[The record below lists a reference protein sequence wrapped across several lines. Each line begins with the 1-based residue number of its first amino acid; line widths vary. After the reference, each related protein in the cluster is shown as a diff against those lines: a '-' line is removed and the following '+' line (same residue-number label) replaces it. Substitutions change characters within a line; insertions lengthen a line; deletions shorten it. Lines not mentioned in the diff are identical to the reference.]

1 MRIRH
6 LVVALLLMSA
16 GPARAACPL
25 IGTLPA
31 APNDFELQFGA
42 TNTNAALGSGRLTA
56 TLSACGE
63 ITSLKWP
70 GPSYWN
76 QLDYLTDNS
85 VGARLEPHFGALD
98 DAGAFAGI
106 AYRTRAGSG
115 FTWLRDDPWTHAQQ
129 YTADDSDV
137 AVTVTTN
144 AALGLTVTAWT
155 FVLPDGAGL
164 ARAHGERR
172 LLREPRTDHEPAAG
186 LPGGRLGARLR
197 ERLRGGLRPS
207 RARAARLPAPERR
220 HLSPRLL
227 ARKPAPPAP
236 PGGPRARARRRP
248 PGRTAHRARH
258 LPRARGRTARHRL
271 PGRLRRRPALQPSER
286 DRGSRD
292 QRLPAPAH
300 LRRHRPRH
308 LRVRPGDRR
317 PGRAA
322 RRLPRRQRLDV
333 HRGQRLHGCR
343 ARRRPLPLAHCRLPD
358 ERRARPPPPLPRRP
372 GRGDLLP
379 RSRRHPRRRLRAL
392 APGTRRHAPRPARR
406 HRAVVG
412 SVPRARAPP
421 RHDRSGDP
429 RVRQAQPRRDAHSHR
444 QRKRRHRCER
454 QHAAALRPGLAAR
467 RRVHQ
472 LCARPRRLP

>member
-155 FVLPDGAGL
+155 FVLPDADVLVNHYRVERAPGSPVRTASVVFYANLAPTMNRLPDFPVADWGL
-164 ARAHGERR
+164 DFENDYAVVYDHRAHA
-172 LLREPRTDHEPAAG
+172 LLAFLPRSAARSRTPSTAWSHSSPSPASTSRSGPHRAT
-186 LPGGRLGARLR
+186 PAS
-197 ERLRGGLRPS
+197 RPAS
-207 RARAARLPAPERR
+207 TTPRSAAIRARSRIARSAPSSSRPP
-220 HLSPRLL
+220 STPS
-227 ARKPAPPAP
+227 PAPPSSAT
-236 PGGPRARARRRP
+236 G
-248 PGRTAHRARH
+248 
-258 LPRARGRTARHRL
+258 
-271 PGRLRRRPALQPSER
+271 
-286 DRGSRD
+286 
-292 QRLPAPAH
+292 
-300 LRRHRPRH
+300 
-308 LRVRPGDRR
+308 
-317 PGRAA
+317 
-322 RRLPRRQRLDV
+322 
-333 HRGQRLHGCR
+333 
-343 ARRRPLPLAHCRLPD
+343 
-358 ERRARPPPPLPRRP
+358 
-372 GRGDLLP
+372 
-379 RSRRHPRRRLRAL
+379 
-392 APGTRRHAPRPARR
+392 
-406 HRAVVG
+406 
-412 SVPRARAPP
+412 
-421 RHDRSGDP
+421 
-429 RVRQAQPRRDAHSHR
+429 
-444 QRKRRHRCER
+444 
-454 QHAAALRPGLAAR
+454 
-467 RRVHQ
+467 
-472 LCARPRRLP
+472 